1 MEKKKKKCKKNVD
14 KYARARYTMGIT
26 YRLIIE
32 TQYTEEQAWMD
43 GFNIGWLE
51 IIGRSYSTRI
61 IFR

>member
-32 TQYTEEQAWMD
+32 TQYTEEWSNKHGWMD
-43 GFNIGWLE
+43 SILDGWK
-51 IIGRSYSTRI
+51 
-61 IFR
+61 